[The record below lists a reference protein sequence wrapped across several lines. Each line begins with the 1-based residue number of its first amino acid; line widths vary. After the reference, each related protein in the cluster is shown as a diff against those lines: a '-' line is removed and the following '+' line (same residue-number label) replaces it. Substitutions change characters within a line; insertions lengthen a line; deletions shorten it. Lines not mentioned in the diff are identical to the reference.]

1 MDQSTALTL
10 ECGGAAGF
18 SETEGRVNE
27 LEVVKPKTAKMR
39 SIKMVSLPNIPQMA
53 PQTGPDGSQI
63 WRLVEY

>member
-27 LEVVKPKTAKMR
+27 LEVVKPKTAENAADQYGQ
-39 SIKMVSLPNIPQMA
+39 STQQS
-53 PQTGPDGSQI
+53 PDGSSNRAI
-63 WRLVEY
+63 W